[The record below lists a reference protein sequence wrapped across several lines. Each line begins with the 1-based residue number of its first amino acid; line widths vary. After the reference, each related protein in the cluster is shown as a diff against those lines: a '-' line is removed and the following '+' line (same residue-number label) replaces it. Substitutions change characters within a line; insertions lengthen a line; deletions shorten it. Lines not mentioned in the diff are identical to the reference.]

1 MQNKNTLTLPIAI
14 IIAGIIVAGAIFFSK
29 DKERPIVTNKD
40 NVPEIN
46 LVPINNSDHILGNP
60 NAPIK
65 IVEYSDPSCPYCR
78 MFHNTMRQIMN
89 EYGATGKV
97 AWIYRHY
104 TLDKP
109 DANGNILHP
118 NANHEAQALECANQI
133 GGNDKFWEYA
143 NRLYDITPS
152 VTINSPQGLD
162 QNQLPE
168 IATYIN
174 IDKNKFREC
183 LNSGKF
189 KALVD
194 QQYLD
199 GVNAGASGTPYSIMI
214 TSKGKMIPINGAYP
228 FSNLKTII
236 DSLLNLK

>member
-29 DKERPIVTNKD
+29 DKEKPIVTNKD

-118 NANHEAQALECANQI
+118 NANREAQALECANQI
-133 GGNDKFWEYA
+133 GDNDKFWEYA

-189 KALVD
+189 KTLVD

>member
-29 DKERPIVTNKD
+29 DKEKPIVTNKD

>member
-29 DKERPIVTNKD
+29 DKEKPIVTNKD

-152 VTINSPQGLD
+152 VTINSLQGLD

-174 IDKNKFREC
+174 IDINKFREC

-228 FSNLKTII
+228 YSNLKTII
-236 DSLLNLK
+236 DSLLN

>member
-228 FSNLKTII
+228 YSNLKTII
-236 DSLLNLK
+236 DSLLN

>member
-29 DKERPIVTNKD
+29 DKEKPIVTNKD

-78 MFHNTMRQIMN
+78 MFRNTMRQIMN

-228 FSNLKTII
+228 YSNLKTII
-236 DSLLNLK
+236 DSLLN

>member
-29 DKERPIVTNKD
+29 DKEKPIVTNKD

-152 VTINSPQGLD
+152 VTINSLQGLD

-228 FSNLKTII
+228 YSNLKTII
-236 DSLLNLK
+236 DSLLN

>member
-29 DKERPIVTNKD
+29 DKEKPIVTNKD

-228 FSNLKTII
+228 YSNLKTII
-236 DSLLNLK
+236 DSLLN

>member
-152 VTINSPQGLD
+152 VTINSLQGLD

>member
-118 NANHEAQALECANQI
+118 NANREAQALECANQI

-189 KALVD
+189 KTLVD

-228 FSNLKTII
+228 YSNLKTII
-236 DSLLNLK
+236 DSLLN